1 MCPSIFL
8 RVVWSVLSRRA
19 LCNSA
24 CCNMTKG
31 LKFLSWPAQE
41 MQRRGLVAELMLRVV
56 AECVT
61 ITVCNAFWEEW
72 LEAPKT

>member
-1 MCPSIFL
+1 
-8 RVVWSVLSRRA
+8 
-19 LCNSA
+19 
-24 CCNMTKG
+24 MTKG